1 MAIVY
6 RFESDEM
13 VRINGVTNIRYI
25 TLSTVTEFLLFAF
38 CFLLFAFCFCKSE
51 EFRKYTQEAKIRDE
65 SSVCV
70 WYYQY
75 PVYKYQL
82 CQLRLWISSI
92 FSFLTLSIT
101 FSLFD
106 TTIPFIVVTQ
116 TSFFEQV
123 RKVIIIIILNRL
135 DGWLVGW
142 L

>member
-1 MAIVY
+1 MAILY
-6 RFESDEM
+6 RFESDEI

-25 TLSTVTEFLLFAF
+25 TLSTVTE
-38 CFLLFAFCFCKSE
+38 FLLFAFCFCKSE

-92 FSFLTLSIT
+92 FSFLTLSIS